1 MLRRV
6 AGKVSRGDPQLL
18 NALIGRFRK
27 GGRSPRLYWLF
38 VAAFLVL
45 ASVVFFAQ
53 PGLLQSL
60 RALAFDAY
68 QRLAPA
74 PQWADSPVRVVAIDE
89 NSLQQLGQWPWP
101 RSTVAQ
107 LTENLGA
114 AGAAAVVFD
123 VMFAE
128 PDRTSPEQMLAWLPP
143 ERSQTLRPVIERWPT
158 HDSAFAETL
167 ARHPTVLAGVLN
179 HEGDAAFPAKA
190 GFASAGDDPLPFLA
204 PFSAYSGSL
213 PALTE
218 AARGVGFINWLP
230 DRDQVIRHVPL
241 LARQGDVLAPSLM
254 LEALRVAQGASTYI
268 IRSSNA
274 SGATAFG
281 QHTGVNEVRVGD
293 FSVPTDAN
301 SDIWIHFRRSQP
313 ERYISAAT
321 VLGGALDPNEVSGRI
336 VLIGATAPGL
346 LDLRA
351 TPLDA
356 SIPGVEVHQ
365 QILEQM
371 LSGRFL
377 KRPDFAPGVE
387 WLVGV
392 LSVLL
397 IAVVALRTSAT
408 VSAALGLAIVAMVC
422 GAGVGL
428 FTYAGYLFDPVFPA
442 ASAFLFAAGSAT
454 YLYRRAEQQR
464 AEIRRAFSQYV
475 APSVVK
481 ELAANPERLKL
492 GGEVRDLTVLVC
504 DVRNFTTIAEGM
516 SAEQLTAFINSFLT
530 PLTDIIVEHGGT
542 IDKYMGDSIM
552 AFWNAPLDDPEHA
565 RRACNASLLM
575 GAKMRELNITWRA
588 EAEAAG
594 RTFTE
599 VALGIGVNSGECCVG
614 NLGSDRHFDYSAIGD
629 TVNITSRLEGLT
641 KVYGLTLI
649 AGEETVNRAPD
660 LLFVEVDLVRV
671 KGRTAP
677 SRIYTL
683 LPADI
688 APSPEHP
695 RFLAAYR
702 AAQWAEARAL
712 LTALRA
718 SSAAPFERCYAAFE
732 ARLERLASLRA
743 EDWDGVYEFEQK

>member
-1 MLRRV
+1 VLR
-6 AGKVSRGDPQLL
+6 
-18 NALIGRFRK
+18 ALTERFRK
-27 GGRSPRLYWLF
+27 SGRSPRLYWLF
-38 VAAFLVL
+38 VAAFVAI

-53 PGLLQSL
+53 PALLLSL
-60 RALAFDAY
+60 RAFAFDTY

-74 PQWADSPVRVVAIDE
+74 PQWADTPVRVVAIDE
-89 NSLQQLGQWPWP
+89 ASLRQIGQWPWP
-101 RSTVAQ
+101 RSTMAQ
-107 LTENLGA
+107 LTEQLGA
-114 AGAAAVVFD
+114 AGAAVIVFD

-128 PDRTSPEQMLAWLPP
+128 ADRTSPEQMLLWLPP
-143 ERSQTLRPVIERWPT
+143 ERSSALRPVISRWPT
-158 HDSAFAETL
+158 HDSALAETL
-167 ARHPTVLAGVLN
+167 ARHPTVLAGVLH
-179 HEGDAAFPAKA
+179 HEGDAAFPPKA

-204 PFSAYSGSL
+204 PFGAYSGSL

-230 DRDQVIRHVPL
+230 DRDQVIRRVPL
-241 LARQGDVLAPSLM
+241 LARQGDVIAPSLA
-254 LEALRVAQGASTYI
+254 LEALRVAQGASTYV

-293 FSVPTDAN
+293 FGVPTDAN
-301 SDIWIHFRRSQP
+301 SDIWIHFRPSAP
-313 ERYISAAT
+313 ESYISAAT

-377 KRPDFAPGVE
+377 KRPDFAPGIE

-392 LSVLL
+392 LAVLL
-397 IAVVALRTSAT
+397 IAVVAPRTNAT
-408 VSAALGLAIVAMVC
+408 VSAMLGVAIICVVC
-422 GAGVGL
+422 AAGVFL
-428 FTYAGYLFDPVFPA
+428 FAYSGYLFDPVFPA
-442 ASAFLFAAGSAT
+442 TCAFVFAAGSAT
-454 YLYRRAEQQR
+454 YLYRRAELQR

-530 PLTDIIVEHGGT
+530 PLTDIIIEHGGT

-565 RRACNASLLM
+565 RRACEVALLM
-575 GAKMRELNITWRA
+575 GAKMRDLNVVWRA
-588 EAEAAG
+588 EADAAG
-594 RTFTE
+594 RPFTD
-599 VALGIGVNSGECCVG
+599 VAIGIGVNSGECCVG

-641 KVYGLTLI
+641 KVYGLMLL
-649 AGEETVNRAPD
+649 AGEDTVKRAPD
-660 LLFVEVDLVRV
+660 LAFVEVDLVRV
-671 KGRTAP
+671 KGRKTP

-683 LPADI
+683 LPSDVSPA
-688 APSPEHP
+688 PEHQD
-695 RFLAAYR
+695 FLGAYR
-702 AAQWAEARAL
+702 AAQWESTRAL
-712 LTALRA
+712 LSTLQR
-718 SSAAPFERCYAAFE
+718 SAPAPMKRLYTAFE
-732 ARLERLASLRA
+732 ARLERLASVRA

>member
-1 MLRRV
+1 M
-6 AGKVSRGDPQLL
+6 L
-18 NALIGRFRK
+18 NALMERFRK
-27 GGRSPRLYWLF
+27 PGRIPRLYWLF
-38 VAAFLVL
+38 VAAFLL
-45 ASVVFFAQ
+45 ASSMVFFAQ
-53 PGLLQSL
+53 PGLLLSL
-60 RALAFDAY
+60 RALAFDGY

-89 NSLQQLGQWPWP
+89 TALQQFGQWPWP
-101 RSTVAQ
+101 RSTISR
-107 LTENLGA
+107 LTEELGA
-114 AGAAAVVFD
+114 AGAAAIVFD

-128 PDRTSPEQMLAWLPP
+128 ADRTSPEQMLAWLPP
-143 ERSQTLRPVIERWPT
+143 EQSRTLRPVIANWPT

-167 ARHPTVLAGVLN
+167 ARHPTVLAGVLH
-179 HEGDAAFPAKA
+179 HEGDAAFPIKA

-204 PFSAYSGSL
+204 RFEAYSGSL

-230 DRDQVIRHVPL
+230 DRDQVIRRVPL
-241 LARQGDVLAPSLM
+241 LARQGDTIAPSLT

-268 IRSSNA
+268 VRSSNA

-293 FSVPTDAN
+293 FTVPTDAN
-301 SDIWIHFRRSQP
+301 SDIWIHFRYSAP

-321 VLGGALDPNEVSGRI
+321 VISGELDPNEVSGRI

-351 TPLDA
+351 TPLNA
-356 SIPGVEVHQ
+356 SIAGAEVHQ

-377 KRPDFAPGVE
+377 TRPDFAPGLE

-392 LSVLL
+392 LAVLL
-397 IAVVALRTSAT
+397 ISVIAPRTNAAVST
-408 VSAALGLAIVAMVC
+408 ALGLAVIAAVC
-422 GAGVGL
+422 AAGVLL
-428 FTYAGYLFDPVFPA
+428 FVYARYLFDPVFPA
-442 ASAFLFAAGSAT
+442 ASAFFFAAGSAT
-454 YLYRRAEQQR
+454 YLYRRAELQR

-475 APSVVK
+475 APNVVK
-481 ELAANPERLKL
+481 ELTANPELLKL
-492 GGEVRDLTVLVC
+492 GGEVRDLTVLVS

-516 SAEQLTAFINSFLT
+516 TAEQLTAFINSLLT
-530 PLTDIIVEHGGT
+530 PLSDIIIEHGGT

-565 RRACNASLLM
+565 RRACNVALQMS
-575 GAKMRELNITWRA
+575 AKMRELNVTWRA
-588 EAEAAG
+588 EAEAVG
-594 RTFTE
+594 RPFTD
-599 VALGIGVNSGECCVG
+599 VALGVGINSGECCVG

-641 KVYGLTLI
+641 KVYGLSLLI
-649 AGEETVNRAPD
+649 GEETAHRLPD
-660 LLFVEVDLVRV
+660 LPFVEVDLVRV
-671 KGRTAP
+671 KGRKAP

-683 LPADI
+683 LPDDVS
-688 APSPEHP
+688 PGPEHQD
-695 RFLAAYR
+695 FLGAYR
-702 AAQWAEARAL
+702 AAQWESTRAL
-712 LTALRA
+712 LSTLQQ
-718 SSAAPFERCYAAFE
+718 SAPTPMQRLYTTFE
-732 ARLERLASLRA
+732 ARLERLAGVRA

>member
-1 MLRRV
+1 V
-6 AGKVSRGDPQLL
+6 L
-18 NALIGRFRK
+18 NALMERLRKPGRI
-27 GGRSPRLYWLF
+27 PRLYWLF
-38 VAAFLVL
+38 VAAFLL
-45 ASVVFFAQ
+45 ASSMVFFAQ
-53 PGLLQSL
+53 PGLLLSL
-60 RALAFDAY
+60 RALAFDGY

-89 NSLQQLGQWPWP
+89 ASLQQFGQWPWP
-101 RSTVAQ
+101 RSTISR
-107 LTENLGA
+107 LTEELGA
-114 AGAAAVVFD
+114 AGAAAIAFD

-143 ERSQTLRPVIERWPT
+143 EQSRTLRPVIANWPT

-167 ARHPTVLAGVLN
+167 ARHPTVLAGVLH
-179 HEGDAAFPAKA
+179 HEGDATFPIKA

-204 PFSAYSGSL
+204 RFEAYAGSL

-230 DRDQVIRHVPL
+230 DRDQVIRRVPL
-241 LARQGDVLAPSLM
+241 LARQGDTIAPSLT

-268 IRSSNA
+268 VRSSNA

-293 FSVPTDAN
+293 FTVPTDAN
-301 SDIWIHFRRSQP
+301 SDIWIHFRFGAP

-321 VLGGALDPNEVSGRI
+321 VISGDLDPNEVSGRI

-351 TPLDA
+351 TPLNA
-356 SIPGVEVHQ
+356 SIAGAEVHQ

-371 LSGRFL
+371 LSGRYL
-377 KRPDFAPGVE
+377 TRPDFAPGLE

-392 LSVLL
+392 LAVLL
-397 IAVVALRTSAT
+397 ISVIAPRTNAAVST
-408 VSAALGLAIVAMVC
+408 ALGLAVIGAVCAGGVA
-422 GAGVGL
+422 L
-428 FTYAGYLFDPVFPA
+428 FVYARYLFDPVFPA
-442 ASAFLFAAGSAT
+442 ASAFFFAAGSAT
-454 YLYRRAEQQR
+454 YLYRRAELQR

-475 APSVVK
+475 APNVVK
-481 ELAANPERLKL
+481 ELTANPELLKL
-492 GGEVRDLTVLVC
+492 GGEVRDLTVLVS

-516 SAEQLTAFINSFLT
+516 TAEQLTAFINSLLT
-530 PLTDIIVEHGGT
+530 PLSDIIIEHGGT

-565 RRACNASLLM
+565 RRACNVALQMS
-575 GAKMRELNITWRA
+575 AKMRELNVTWRA

-594 RTFTE
+594 RPFTD
-599 VALGIGVNSGECCVG
+599 VALGVGINSGECCVG

-629 TVNITSRLEGLT
+629 AVNITSRLEGLT
-641 KVYGLTLI
+641 KVYGLSLLI
-649 AGEETVNRAPD
+649 GEETAHRLPD
-660 LLFVEVDLVRV
+660 LPFVEVDLVRV
-671 KGRTAP
+671 KGRKAP

-683 LPADI
+683 LPDDASP
-688 APSPEHP
+688 APEHQD
-695 RFLAAYR
+695 FLGAYR
-702 AAQWAEARAL
+702 AAQWERARAL
-712 LTALRA
+712 LTSLQE
-718 SSAAPFERCYAAFE
+718 SAPTPMKRFYTAFE
-732 ARLERLASLRA
+732 ARLERRAGVRA

>member
-1 MLRRV
+1 MRQFIQDIGRRV
-6 AGKVSRGDPQLL
+6 AGWKAP
-18 NALIGRFRK
+18 K
-27 GGRSPRLYWLF
+27 LYWLF
-38 VAAFLVL
+38 VAGFLLL
-45 ASVVFFAQ
+45 ASAIFFAQ
-53 PGLLQSL
+53 PALLQSL
-60 RALAFDAY
+60 RAFAFDSY

-74 PQWADSPVRVVAIDE
+74 PQWTESPVRVVAIDE
-89 NSLQQLGQWPWP
+89 DALQRLGQWPWP
-101 RSTVAQ
+101 RSTMSQ
-107 LTENLGA
+107 LTDELGA
-114 AGAAAVVFD
+114 AGAAAIVFD

-128 PDRTSPEQMLAWLPP
+128 ADRTSPEQMLAWLPP
-143 ERSQTLRPVIERWPT
+143 ERSRTLRPVIARWPT

-167 ARHPTVLAGVLN
+167 ARHPTVLAGVLH
-179 HEGDAAFPAKA
+179 HEGDAAFPVKA

-204 PFSAYSGSL
+204 PFSGYSGSL
-213 PALTE
+213 PALAD
-218 AARGVGFINWLP
+218 AARGVGFINWVP
-230 DRDQVIRHVPL
+230 DRDQVIRRVPL
-241 LARQGDVLAPSLM
+241 LARQGDAMAPSLA

-268 IRSSNA
+268 VRSSNA
-274 SGATAFG
+274 SGVTAFG

-293 FSVPTDAN
+293 FGVPTDAN
-301 SDIWIHFRRSQP
+301 SDIWIHFRASAP
-313 ERYISAAT
+313 GRYISAAT
-321 VLGGALDPNEVSGRI
+321 VIDGELDPAEVNGRI
-336 VLIGATAPGL
+336 VLIGATASGL

-377 KRPDFAPGVE
+377 QRPDFAPGVE
-387 WLVGV
+387 WLVAV
-392 LSVLL
+392 LAVLL
-397 IAVVALRTSAT
+397 ISAVAPRTNAT
-408 VSAALGLAIVAMVC
+408 VSAGLGVAIIAAVGA
-422 GAGVGL
+422 AGVLL
-428 FTYAGYLFDPVFPA
+428 FMYAGYLFDPVFPA
-442 ASAFLFAAGSAT
+442 ACAFIFAAGSAT
-454 YLYRRAEQQR
+454 YLYRRAELQR

-530 PLTDIIVEHGGT
+530 PLTDIIIEHGGT
-542 IDKYMGDSIM
+542 IDKYMGDAIM

-565 RRACNASLLM
+565 RRACEAALLM
-575 GAKMRELNITWRA
+575 SEKMRELNVTWRA

-594 RTFTE
+594 RAFKD
-599 VALGIGVNSGECCVG
+599 VAIGVGINSGECCVG

-641 KVYGLTLI
+641 KVYGLTLL
-649 AGEETVNRAPD
+649 AGEDTAKRAPD
-660 LLFVEVDLVRV
+660 LPFVEVDLVRV

-683 LPADI
+683 LPADV
-688 APSPEHP
+688 APAAEHGP
-695 RFLAAYR
+695 FLAAYR
-702 AAQWAEARAL
+702 AGQWADARAL
-712 LTALRA
+712 LTALRT
-718 SSAAPFERCYAAFE
+718 SSSGQLQRCYAAFE
-732 ARLERLASLRA
+732 ARLDRLAAVRA